1 MKYLLLIDYLL
12 LLETLIRKK
21 NFSKRELVSKILKK
35 KIIFFLA
42 INKHFVFISLLKNS
56 FAM

>member
-21 NFSKRELVSKILKK
+21 NFSKRELVSKI
-35 KIIFFLA
+35 
-42 INKHFVFISLLKNS
+42 
-56 FAM
+56 

>member
-35 KIIFFLA
+35 KSSFF
-42 INKHFVFISLLKNS
+42 SL
-56 FAM
+56 

>member
-21 NFSKRELVSKILKK
+21 NFFKRELVSKI
-35 KIIFFLA
+35 
-42 INKHFVFISLLKNS
+42 
-56 FAM
+56 